1 MQTPLSQKC
10 IDLAGVD
17 LYLEGSERGRRRSV
31 SPVQSTDLVPPAS
44 FPRRLKKGAFDETLS
59 RGPVSGL
66 PPHRNRPVLLSH
78 KTVYHTAIYDSQKK
92 TVRRSLDMAGNAEG
106 TMTKYLAFARGGA
119 WRSPK
124 PTRPLRLRAMPPGRL
139 RRKRQNPH
147 HAGRHNNRAGP
158 CGRVRR
164 LRSAVVGGMGGQR
177 SSMTT
182 PDIGWHYSR
191 MEEPLPC
198 YRADPHTSSVCTSWT
213 TATRAHCE

>member
-1 MQTPLSQKC
+1 M
-10 IDLAGVD
+10 
-17 LYLEGSERGRRRSV
+17 
-31 SPVQSTDLVPPAS
+31 PPAWS
-44 FPRRLKKGAFDETLS
+44 PGRLKKRAFDETLS

-66 PPHRNRPVLLSH
+66 APTETVLFCCLTKLCIIPPSM
-78 KTVYHTAIYDSQKK
+78 TVKKK

-106 TMTKYLAFARGGA
+106 TMTKYLAFARGGRMA
-119 WRSPK
+119 QPEADR
-124 PTRPLRLRAMPPGRL
+124 RPLRLRAMPPGRL

-191 MEEPLPC
+191 MEGAVTLLSGG
-198 YRADPHTSSVCTSWT
+198 PHTSSVCTSWT